1 MKLNEEKRYY
11 VYAWYIKD
19 SGEVFYIGKGTGNR
33 YKTRKRENVYFM
45 RIINKYDCEPKIVKD
60 GLSEKEAFDL
70 EIELIACYRVHSK
83 RLTNVLDGG
92 DSPPDTTGIPRTNEW
107 KDHISENLKK
117 FYNENPEAKKN
128 ISRRMKIFLK
138 TEKGKEFTRKSIEA
152 RKKAE
157 FRNSQREKSK
167 IANNTPEYKQKQSEI
182 MKQRC
187 QTERNLNRLSGA
199 NNHNAQSVIQMDLDR
214 NVIKEYS
221 TMTQAQNETGINVR
235 NISRAANGERKTAGG
250 YIWKLSSGRTIKL
263 KQCKRNKTNTACSKP
278 VLQYDLNG
286 TLLSEYK
293 SIIDAVKQNGFPDHS
308 NLSANLNGRTKTA
321 YGYVW
326 KYKQG
331 NTVPSQ

>member
-1 MKLNEEKRYY
+1 
-11 VYAWYIKD
+11 
-19 SGEVFYIGKGTGNR
+19 
-33 YKTRKRENVYFM
+33 
-45 RIINKYDCEPKIVKD
+45 
-60 GLSEKEAFDL
+60 
-70 EIELIACYRVHSK
+70 
-83 RLTNVLDGG
+83 
-92 DSPPDTTGIPRTNEW
+92 
-107 KDHISENLKK
+107 
-117 FYNENPEAKKN
+117 
-128 ISRRMKIFLK
+128 
-138 TEKGKEFTRKSIEA
+138 
-152 RKKAE
+152 
-157 FRNSQREKSK
+157 
-167 IANNTPEYKQKQSEI
+167 

>member
-1 MKLNEEKRYY
+1 MKFNEEKRYY

-45 RIINKYDCEPKIVKD
+45 RTVNKYECESKIIKN
-60 GLSEKEAFDL
+60 GLNEKEAFDL
-70 EIELIACYRVHSK
+70 EIELIAYYRIHSR
-83 RLTNVLDGG
+83 RLTNILDGG
-92 DSPPDTTGIPRTNEW
+92 DSPPNTTDIPRTDEW
-107 KDHISENLKK
+107 KKHISENLKK
-117 FYNENPEAKKN
+117 FYNENPETKEN
-128 ISRRMKIFLK
+128 ISNRMKVFLK
-138 TEKGKEFTRKSIEA
+138 TEKGKEFTRKSVEA
-152 RKKAE
+152 KKNDE
-157 FRNSQREKSK
+157 YRNSQRKKCK
-167 IANNTPEYKQKQSEI
+167 IANNTPEYKQRQSEL
-182 MKQRC
+182 MKKRC
-187 QTERNLNRLSGA
+187 QTEKNLNRINGA
-199 NNHNAQSVIQMDLDR
+199 NNHNAQSVIQMDLDG

-221 TMTQAQNETGINVR
+221 TMTQAQNETGINVK
-235 NISRAANGERKTAGG
+235 NISRAANGDRKTAGG

-263 KQCKRNKTNTACSKP
+263 NQYRRNKTNSYCSKP

-293 SIIDAVKQNGFPDHS
+293 SVIDVVKQNGFPGHT
-308 NLSANLNGRTKTA
+308 NISANLSGRTKTA